1 MNRSDKVTV
10 LSSAENKRSKSDDIS
25 SVSAET
31 GHLLHDLYVRARDS
45 AKGYRDAADDA
56 AEGGMK
62 ARFFGLARRRSAM
75 AGQLE
80 LSLRSLGLD
89 IAPDEGMSAA
99 LNRHFTEVKARLING
114 DATSVIAEVVR
125 GETQFADAIEKALR
139 QPLPATLRGA
149 LDRQK
154 RQIQGVIDRFSSEI
168 SGESR
173 LKAVRDKAM
182 EYRKPAL
189 IALIAVG
196 AAAVI
201 GAAVVQQRRTGA
213 VTTAMRNARKAIDRA
228 LEQLP
233 SARQV
238 ASATPSLPALSNASL
253 PSLPSLAATTAAAS
267 ALIDRLRPQPKPRF
281 GDFFRRHR

>member
-1 MNRSDKVTV
+1 MSRSDKVTV
-10 LSSAENKRSKSDDIS
+10 LSSAENQHSRGDDIS

-31 GHLLHDLYVRARDS
+31 GNLLHDLYVRARDS

-89 IAPDEGMSAA
+89 IAPDEGMSGAM
-99 LNRHFTEVKARLING
+99 NRHFTELKARLVNG
-114 DATSVIAEVVR
+114 DAKSVIAEVVR
-125 GETQFADAIEKALR
+125 GETHFADAIEKALR

-154 RQIQGVIDRFSSEI
+154 RQIQSAIDRFSGEI
-168 SGESR
+168 SRESR
-173 LKAVRDKAM
+173 LKAVKDKAM

-189 IALIAVG
+189 IALVVVG

-201 GAAVVQQRRTGA
+201 GAAVIQQRRTGA
-213 VTTAMRNARKAIDRA
+213 VTTAMRNTRKAIDRA

-238 ASATPSLPALSNASL
+238 ASAAPSLPALPHA
-253 PSLPSLAATTAAAS
+253 SLPSLAATTAAAT

-281 GDFFRRHR
+281 GDFFRRR

>member
-1 MNRSDKVTV
+1 MSRSDKVTV
-10 LSSAENKRSKSDDIS
+10 LSSAENKYPKGEDIS
-25 SVSAET
+25 SVSAEA
-31 GHLLHDLYVRARDS
+31 GNLLHDLYVRARDS
-45 AKGYRDAADDA
+45 ARGYRDAADDA
-56 AEGGMK
+56 SDGSMK

-89 IAPDEGMSAA
+89 VAPDEGMSGAM
-99 LNRHFTEVKARLING
+99 NRHFTELKARLVNG
-114 DATSVIAEVVR
+114 DAKAVIAEVVR

-154 RQIQGVIDRFSSEI
+154 RQIQSAIDRFSGEI
-168 SGESR
+168 SRESR
-173 LKAVRDKAM
+173 LKAVKDKAM

-213 VTTAMRNARKAIDRA
+213 VSTAMRNARKAIDRA

-238 ASATPSLPALSNASL
+238 ASAAPSLPALSNASL
-253 PSLPSLAATTAAAS
+253 PSLAATTAAAT
-267 ALIDRLRPQPKPRF
+267 ALIERLRPQPKPRF